1 MEGIRF
7 QIAKCNAEYNMA
19 ASLRR
24 KEATFTCSKITFE
37 KSECKT
43 NKGFQVNRSKEIYDQ
58 LIRLQGQ
65 SEEVHQVGGKQ
76 CR

>member
-7 QIAKCNAEYNMA
+7 QIANCNAEYNMA

-37 KSECKT
+37 KM
-43 NKGFQVNRSKEIYDQ
+43 NV
-58 LIRLQGQ
+58 
-65 SEEVHQVGGKQ
+65 KQ
-76 CR
+76 IKAFK